1 MRTACARVRELLG
14 TMGALYAFV
23 VVAALGAAFAA
34 VSMLLAAGRLNS
46 PEVPLAADRWLAAH
60 RPSWRAAQRGP
71 IESTP
76 VLECFE
82 LRGIRGGSVVCVG
95 WDPAGAAAVECTATP
110 FAVTCEPAAVA
121 RGSHSRSP

>member
-1 MRTACARVRELLG
+1 MRALCARVRELLG
-14 TMGALYAFV
+14 TMGALHAF
-23 VVAALGAAFAA
+23 VAALALGTAFAVA
-34 VSMLLAAGRLNS
+34 SMFLAAGRLNS

-60 RPSWRAAQRGP
+60 RPSWVAAQRGP
-71 IESTP
+71 IETTP

-82 LRGIRGGSVVCVG
+82 PRGTRGGTVVCVG
-95 WDPAGAAAVECTATP
+95 WDPAGAAAVECSATP